1 MEGFPKSPETEDS
14 VVLRDN
20 VRERESSPEGPWGFS
35 VGCRR
40 YSTSTVVLVVFLRA
54 AHKRLPK
61 NIKPD
66 SASSHTLP
74 HTTNPS
80 EASILM
86 LHISLSVTHSH
97 STYDNLSWN
106 GDSSTWPACFQA
118 WLRNLHS
125 SGETSLAVPGDIYV
139 LLWCMCAGLNVILH
153 LHAVNSLLLLL
164 RPFFS
169 FLNVPFL

>member
-74 HTTNPS
+74 HTCIQLIYHKSFRSFDFDVTYFAFSNTQ
-80 EASILM
+80 
-86 LHISLSVTHSH
+86 SL
-97 STYDNLSWN
+97 N
-106 GDSSTWPACFQA
+106 
-118 WLRNLHS
+118 
-125 SGETSLAVPGDIYV
+125 I
-139 LLWCMCAGLNVILH
+139 
-153 LHAVNSLLLLL
+153 
-164 RPFFS
+164 
-169 FLNVPFL
+169 